1 MDPDP
6 LDTELDEERPQ
17 AEEDANAP
25 PETLIVKMRG
35 RPAGSKS
42 KAKAEHPT
50 IVSES
55 APQPQPMA
63 NQPDPMYTALM
74 KRLDAMDGMLAQREA
89 EIVKKEK
96 APPRPRK
103 ARAVSLGRDISPPSH
118 CEREPSSSQTNGI
131 YGREQQFRIQGSP
144 RTASRQLMEH
154 LHSQQMERA
163 SARERM
169 YQNFLP

>member
-1 MDPDP
+1 MDSELID
-6 LDTELDEERPQ
+6 DTEISEEITQ

-25 PETLIVKMRG
+25 PPETIIVKRG
-35 RPAGSKS
+35 RPAGSKN
-42 KAKAEHPT
+42 KAKAVSEYNPT

-55 APQPQPMA
+55 QPLAPIPMA
-63 NQPDPMYTALM
+63 SQPDPMYTALM

-96 APPRPRK
+96 APPPSFQSAVMRKPRK
-103 ARAVSLGRDISPPSH
+103 ARVERDISP
-118 CEREPSSSQTNGI
+118 EPTSK
-131 YGREQQFRIQGSP
+131 EEFRIQGSP

-154 LHSQQMERA
+154 LHQQQIERA

-169 YQNFLP
+169 YQNFLPL

>member
-1 MDPDP
+1 MDSEPI
-6 LDTELDEERPQ
+6 DTEISEEINQ

-25 PETLIVKMRG
+25 PPETIIVKRG
-35 RPAGSKS
+35 RPAGSKN
-42 KAKAEHPT
+42 KAKAVSEYNPT

-55 APQPQPMA
+55 QPLAPIPMA
-63 NQPDPMYTALM
+63 SQPDPMYTALM

-96 APPRPRK
+96 APPPSNVMRKPRK
-103 ARAVSLGRDISPPSH
+103 ARVERDISP
-118 CEREPSSSQTNGI
+118 EPTSK
-131 YGREQQFRIQGSP
+131 EEFRIQGSP

-154 LHSQQMERA
+154 LHQQQIERA

-169 YQNFLP
+169 YQNFLPL

>member
-1 MDPDP
+1 MDSELLD
-6 LDTELDEERPQ
+6 DTEIGEEITQ
-17 AEEDANAP
+17 AEEDVNAP
-25 PETLIVKMRG
+25 PPETIIVKRG
-35 RPAGSKS
+35 RPAGSKN
-42 KAKAEHPT
+42 KAKAENPT

-55 APQPQPMA
+55 QPLAPIPMA
-63 NQPDPMYTALM
+63 SQPDPMYTALM
-74 KRLDAMDGMLAQREA
+74 KRLDAMDGMLAQRQA

-103 ARAVSLGRDISPPSH
+103 ARVERDISP
-118 CEREPSSSQTNGI
+118 EPAPK
-131 YGREQQFRIQGSP
+131 EEFRIQGSP

-169 YQNFLP
+169 YQNFLPI

>member
-1 MDPDP
+1 MDSELLD
-6 LDTELDEERPQ
+6 DTEIGGEITQ

-25 PETLIVKMRG
+25 PPETIIVKRG
-35 RPAGSKS
+35 RPAGSKN
-42 KAKAEHPT
+42 KAKAENPT

-55 APQPQPMA
+55 QPLAPIPMA
-63 NQPDPMYTALM
+63 SQPDPMYTALM
-74 KRLDAMDGMLAQREA
+74 KRLDAMDGMLAQRQA

-103 ARAVSLGRDISPPSH
+103 ARVVSLGRDISPPSP
-118 CEREPSSSQTNGI
+118 EPAPK
-131 YGREQQFRIQGSP
+131 EEFRIQGSP

-154 LHSQQMERA
+154 LHQQQMERA

-169 YQNFLP
+169 YQNFLPI